1 MAKQAMW
8 VHGHSANIELNT
20 FGRGPGE
27 DINGVPWTSLEGLRV
42 GWGVQYRC
50 QDNSAYWFHLAVPTL
65 AIHNGVAAKAQKAIV
80 LFQSQPGVVSLQSL
94 HIWDGNRR
102 VFVRDG
108 IGITGDFSARK
119 EGQNTFDLPNIAV
132 QSALGI
138 CLNFKFADPGLLTLN
153 AAGIEFDV

>member
-1 MAKQAMW
+1 
-8 VHGHSANIELNT
+8 
-20 FGRGPGE
+20 
-27 DINGVPWTSLEGLRV
+27 
-42 GWGVQYRC
+42 
-50 QDNSAYWFHLAVPTL
+50 
-65 AIHNGVAAKAQKAIV
+65 V